1 MIDNE
6 EGMDIPEFLRRQ
18 KGEVNKSEPAQP
30 VVEKPQQ
37 NEWMSHGDGEQYRTQ
52 ELSHFEKIQR
62 GKRENAG
69 ELMAEINGHHDDFI
83 QHGKMFDAYEFFR
96 SREAKPAIVTIV
108 LEKLQPSLDELKAI
122 KTDPEMM
129 FASTLDV
136 NANIK
141 FLSAIIA
148 DGQRWMGN
156 VPRKTRTVKIVP
168 AKKVKALKFKKEDRD
183 LKLVSIQPEKIIG
196 AYELFVY
203 NTKDRKLTRYVARTR
218 DGLMVKGGSITEFDK
233 DNSEVRML
241 RKPAEVLPKVLEK
254 KKKIMEG
261 LTTKGSV
268 PSGRITTDM
277 ILLRVG

>member
-1 MIDNE
+1 MIDDE

-18 KGEVNKSEPAQP
+18 KGEVNSEPAQP
-30 VVEKPQQ
+30 VVEKPHQ

-62 GKRENAG
+62 GKRENAS
-69 ELMAEINGHHDDFI
+69 ELIAEINGYHDDFI
-83 QHGKMFDAYEFFR
+83 MHGKTFNAYEFFS
-96 SREAKPAIVTIV
+96 SREAKAAIVQLV
-108 LEKLQPSLDELKAI
+108 LEKLQPSLDELKAS
-122 KTDPEMM
+122 KTDPELE
-129 FASTLDV
+129 AAYAIIDV